1 MVGSLVI
8 WVMALYK
15 RYGSPYGRRRPV
27 GYVLGYR
34 RTDGTTWTRTRPE
47 GSSFLEHCDWAEET
61 SQRSD
66 VAEAWVSLR
75 QDGEMT
81 RYRWVG
87 GREVEP

>member
-8 WVMALYK
+8 WVMDLYK

-34 RTDGTTWTRTRPE
+34 RTDGTTWTRTQP
-47 GSSFLEHCDWAEET
+47 
-61 SQRSD
+61 
-66 VAEAWVSLR
+66 EAWVSLR
-75 QDGEMT
+75 EDGEMT